1 MRVRLVVHTI
11 LRRIGSLR
19 FPFCVVGNLAIG
31 SERPIFIFLV
41 GVDDST
47 LCLEIRF
54 CGGHPVS
61 REARLAIGSPD
72 DWACRRRGSTPTSTT
87 TSTAARPL
95 TRCCCASVLCRR
107 LTQQYLAENYNY
119 RQPENDC

>member
-11 LRRIGSLR
+11 LCGVGSLR

-31 SERPIFIFLV
+31 SERPIFILLV

-61 REARLAIGSPD
+61 REVRFAIGSPD
-72 DWACRRRGSTPTSTT
+72 DWSCRSRGSAATSTT
-87 TSTAARPL
+87 ATAAGPL
-95 TRCCCASVLCRR
+95 TRCCASALSRR
-107 LTQQYLAENYNY
+107 LAQQYLAENYDY

>member
-11 LRRIGSLR
+11 LRRIGSLC
-19 FPFCVVGNLAIG
+19 FPFCVVGNLAIS
-31 SERPIFIFLV
+31 SERPIFILLV
-41 GVDDST
+41 RVDDST

-61 REARLAIGSPD
+61 REVRLAIGSPD
-72 DWACRRRGSTPTSTT
+72 DWSCRSRGSAATSTT
-87 TSTAARPL
+87 AAGPL
-95 TRCCCASVLCRR
+95 TRCCASALNRR
-107 LTQQYLAENYNY
+107 LAQQYLAENYNY

>member
-11 LRRIGSLR
+11 LRCIRSLR
-19 FPFCVVGNLAIG
+19 FPFCVVGNPAIS
-31 SERPIFIFLV
+31 SERPIFILLV

-61 REARLAIGSPD
+61 REVRLAIGSPD
-72 DWACRRRGSTPTSTT
+72 NWSCWSRGSAATSTT
-87 TSTAARPL
+87 ATTAAGPL
-95 TRCCCASVLCRR
+95 TRCCASALSRR
-107 LTQQYLAENYNY
+107 LAQQYLAENYNY